1 MRPSQNHSALS
12 ATFPQST
19 DASDAFN
26 TFWRAMEQLDHVSQP
41 LAFATASLGL
51 GDSPKRD
58 LGRNGSY
65 SSDTDTDGSGRVRRT
80 FLGGRTK
87 THSPDSSS
95 PTAIDGANGS
105 GTAKSSHLGQS
116 IIDLRNEF
124 DEIAEEGKY
133 FASSSV
139 GHELR

>member
-1 MRPSQNHSALS
+1 
-12 ATFPQST
+12 
-19 DASDAFN
+19 
-26 TFWRAMEQLDHVSQP
+26 MEQLDHVSQP

-65 SSDTDTDGSGRVRRT
+65 SSDTDTDGSSRARRT
-80 FLGGRTK
+80 FLGGRKK
-87 THSPDSSS
+87 THSPDGSS
-95 PTAIDGANGS
+95 PTTIDGANGS

-116 IIDLRNEF
+116 MIDLRNEF

-133 FASSSV
+133 SASFFV
-139 GHELR
+139 GHGPR